1 AGLRP
6 FVPLRPRAASQVEP
20 KFLTITN
27 YHVVAASDE
36 AVYVWQF
43 RTSFSK
49 ILSTDVS
56 GVKRRDVREKV
67 FHIDDPNPAQ
77 VTAEGYKPP
86 PQSTSDSISAMCASD
101 SVLMV
106 GRASGVVQ
114 RYSLPHLTVEGQHVL
129 RCRPYMLALNCNTTK
144 MSVIDINGVLSFYDL
159 QVKGQGSTQGEHLSF
174 ERKAFIKLESMPTI
188 QASRRDEY
196 GNLAMSIF
204 LKNAPV
210 DPRALKETRERS
222 GPAARV
228 KSITGNQ
235 TMDAMLDDLMGQRE
249 QVCVA

>member
-1 AGLRP
+1 
-6 FVPLRPRAASQVEP
+6 EP

-101 SVLMV
+101 SVLM
-106 GRASGVVQ
+106 
-114 RYSLPHLTVEGQHVL
+114 
-129 RCRPYMLALNCNTTK
+129 

-174 ERKAFIKLESMPTI
+174 ERKDAWDMRWADDNPELF
-188 QASRRDEY
+188 
-196 GNLAMSIF
+196 AMMEKTRMYIF
-204 LKNAPV
+204 
-210 DPRALKETRERS
+210 
-222 GPAARV
+222 
-228 KSITGNQ
+228 
-235 TMDAMLDDLMGQRE
+235 
-249 QVCVA
+249 

>member
-1 AGLRP
+1 MPCALHRNNDKY
-6 FVPLRPRAASQVEP
+6 P
-20 KFLTITN
+20 K
-27 YHVVAASDE
+27 
-36 AVYVWQF
+36 YVRKLMAIQAFGDFCVLATKGENTGEFILILCNAIGSPVDSKYIEF

-174 ERKAFIKLESMPTI
+174 ERKDAWDMRWADDNPELF
-188 QASRRDEY
+188 
-196 GNLAMSIF
+196 AMME
-204 LKNAPV
+204 K
-210 DPRALKETRERS
+210 TR
-222 GPAARV
+222 
-228 KSITGNQ
+228 
-235 TMDAMLDDLMGQRE
+235 
-249 QVCVA
+249 